1 MKKLVATGGTD
12 VSSWSSDSRL
22 HASSSSL
29 DLAPT
34 DNEQVLWVKCR
45 GCEELVFKKMLVRN
59 LYTCPSC
66 QYNNPMPNDQRIR
79 QTLDSVEYMSTDDP
93 DFSQIGP
100 TKLLEY
106 HQAVVGLGQIGN
118 GNVVILAGIPTNLT
132 LPLRAIELAI
142 DQQAPLIT
150 FIPSD
155 YNPTEAPSSQSL
167 DMSKPR
173 LEGASAQS
181 RTGIASATTPITPL
195 SAIDLTCLSVKLK
208 GLGQQ
213 IHMTILTS
221 TVPTPVNTATDLT
234 TEETKSLDF
243 RLARSL
249 DHQPE
254 QVEGDGQ
261 LVYELVHQ
269 CYQTNFPLGD
279 IVLLEQTIEK
289 STTQSPPN
297 GFIDRVSSRQSLPQ
311 LLIQFIAWSNRTGKS

>member
-1 MKKLVATGGTD
+1 MKKPVATGGTD
-12 VSSWSSDSRL
+12 ISSRSSDSGL
-22 HASSSSL
+22 HASSSSS

-59 LYTCPSC
+59 LYTCPRC
-66 QYNNPMPNDQRIR
+66 QYNNPMSNDQRIR
-79 QTLDSVEYMSTDDP
+79 QILDSVEYMSTDDP
-93 DFSQIGP
+93 DFSQIEP
-100 TKLLEY
+100 TKPLEH
-106 HQAVVGLGQIGN
+106 HQAVVGLGLIGN
-118 GNVVILAGIPTNLT
+118 CNVVILTGIPTSLT
-132 LPLRAIELAI
+132 LPLRAVELAI
-142 DQQAPLIT
+142 DQQSPLIT

-155 YNPTEAPSSQSL
+155 YNPAKTPSSQL
-167 DMSKPR
+167 FDMSQPR
-173 LEGASAQS
+173 LEGASTQS
-181 RTGIASATTPITPL
+181 RTGIASATTPITSL

-213 IHMTILTS
+213 VHMTILTS

-234 TEETKSLDF
+234 TEETKSPDSWLT
-243 RLARSL
+243 RSL
-249 DHQPE
+249 EIQPE
-254 QVEGDGQ
+254 QVSNGQ
-261 LVYELVHQ
+261 LVYEPVHQ

-311 LLIQFIAWSNRTGKS
+311 LLVQFIVWSNPAGRS

>member
-1 MKKLVATGGTD
+1 MKELVATGGTH
-12 VSSWSSDSRL
+12 VPSRSSDSRL

-59 LYTCPSC
+59 LYTCPRC

-167 DMSKPR
+167 DMSQPR
-173 LEGASAQS
+173 LEGVSAHTS
-181 RTGIASATTPITPL
+181 TLNATFRIICTKGTYIRSLVSDIGKDLACGAALSGLTRTSSGVFHLQDAYTIEQIKQNPSIASDAIIPL
-195 SAIDLTCLSVKLK
+195 E
-208 GLGQQ
+208 Q
-213 IHMTILTS
+213 
-221 TVPTPVNTATDLT
+221 
-234 TEETKSLDF
+234 
-243 RLARSL
+243 ARQVL
-249 DHQPE
+249 DHYR
-254 QVEGDGQ
+254 GQ
-261 LVYELVHQ
+261 LYSDKG
-269 CYQTNFPLGD
+269 P
-279 IVLLEQTIEK
+279 K
-289 STTQSPPN
+289 
-297 GFIDRVSSRQSLPQ
+297 
-311 LLIQFIAWSNRTGKS
+311 A

>member
-1 MKKLVATGGTD
+1 MKKLAATGGTH
-12 VSSWSSDSRL
+12 VPSRSSDNRL

-29 DLAPT
+29 DLAST

-59 LYTCPSC
+59 LYTCPRC

-93 DFSQIGP
+93 DFSQIWP

-106 HQAVVGLGQIGN
+106 HHAVVGLGQIGN

-142 DQQAPLIT
+142 DQQSPLVT
-150 FIPSD
+150 FIPAD
-155 YNPTEAPSSQSL
+155 YNPAESSASQSL
-167 DMSKPR
+167 DMSPPR
-173 LEGASAQS
+173 LEGDSAQS
-181 RTGIASATTPITPL
+181 RIGVASATTPITSL
-195 SAIDLTCLSVKLK
+195 SAIDLTCLAVKLK

-213 IHMTILTS
+213 MHMTILTS
-221 TVPTPVNTATDLT
+221 MVPAPVNTATDLT
-234 TEETKSLDF
+234 TEETKSLDSW
-243 RLARSL
+243 LARSPER
-249 DHQPE
+249 QPE
-254 QVEGDGQ
+254 QVGDGQ
-261 LVYELVHQ
+261 LVSELVHQ
-269 CYQTNFPLGD
+269 CCQTNFPLGD

-289 STTQSPPN
+289 PTTQSSPN

-311 LLIQFIAWSNRTGKS
+311 LLIQFIAWSDRTGRS